1 MSDSGDQESRK
12 AKEGKAMTQNEAV
25 LRHLLDNGGI
35 TSLEA
40 MERYGIMR
48 LGARIYDLK
57 KQGYLI
63 KTYLRVGKSRNGES
77 MVFAEYRL
85 ERVEE
90 ARRRWR

>member
-1 MSDSGDQESRK
+1 
-12 AKEGKAMTQNEAV
+12 MTQNEQV
-25 LRHLLDNGGI
+25 LRHLLDNGNI

-40 MERYGIMR
+40 MNKYRIMR

-57 KQGYLI
+57 KQGYPI

-90 ARRRWR
+90 ARRRWRS

>member
-1 MSDSGDQESRK
+1 
-12 AKEGKAMTQNEAV
+12 MTQNEEV
-25 LRHLLDNGGI
+25 LRHLLDNGNI

-40 MERYGIMR
+40 MNKYGIMR
-48 LGARIYDLK
+48 LGARVYDLK
-57 KQGYLI
+57 KQGYPI

-77 MVFAEYRL
+77 MVYAEYRM

>member
-1 MSDSGDQESRK
+1 
-12 AKEGKAMTQNEAV
+12 MTQNEVV
-25 LRHLLDNGGI
+25 LRLLLDNRSI

-40 MERYGIMR
+40 MNKYGIMR
-48 LGARIYDLK
+48 LGARVYDLK
-57 KQGYLI
+57 KQGYPI

-90 ARRRWR
+90 ARRLWR

>member
-1 MSDSGDQESRK
+1 
-12 AKEGKAMTQNEAV
+12 MTQNEEI
-25 LRHLLDNGGI
+25 LRHLLTYGKI

-40 MERYGIMR
+40 MNKYGIMR

-57 KQGYLI
+57 KQGYPI

-90 ARRRWR
+90 ARRRWRS

>member
-1 MSDSGDQESRK
+1 
-12 AKEGKAMTQNEAV
+12 MTQNEAV

-63 KTYLRVGKSRNGES
+63 KTYLRVGKSQNGES
-77 MVFAEYRL
+77 MVYAEYRM
-85 ERVEE
+85 ERREE
-90 ARRRWR
+90 ARRLWR

>member
-1 MSDSGDQESRK
+1 MNK
-12 AKEGKAMTQNEAV
+12 
-25 LRHLLDNGGI
+25 
-35 TSLEA
+35 
-40 MERYGIMR
+40 YGIMR

-57 KQGYLI
+57 KQGYPI